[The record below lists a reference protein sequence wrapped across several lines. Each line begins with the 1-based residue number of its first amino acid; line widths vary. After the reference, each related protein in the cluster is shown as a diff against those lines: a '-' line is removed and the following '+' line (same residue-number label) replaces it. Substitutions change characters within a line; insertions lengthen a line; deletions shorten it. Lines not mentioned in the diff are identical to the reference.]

1 MVQAGLPP
9 IDAIR
14 AATVWAA
21 THVGLDKEVGSI
33 VPGKAADIVAV
44 KADPLTDIRALE
56 TVAFVMKGGDV
67 VRAVGD

>member
-1 MVQAGLPP
+1 MSLPP

-56 TVAFVMKGGDV
+56 TMAFVMKEGNV